1 MAYRGCRYTSSRYVK
16 GLSAW
21 LGRFGQSACRTG
33 NALEKASRSN
43 AKLAKSIADFIRQTY
58 GEEAYL
64 EALKGRNHG
73 AHCSVCNQH
82 R

>member
-1 MAYRGCRYTSSRYVK
+1 MVHRGRY
-16 GLSAW
+16 LNDMSAW
-21 LGRFGQSACRTG
+21 LGQIGRSACRTG
-33 NALEKASRSN
+33 NALKKASQPH
-43 AKLAKSIADFIRQTY
+43 AKLAKSFNDFIRQTC